1 MLERFTLSLPGLVPQ
16 ERTVTVC
23 LPEGYADDP
32 GARYPVRYFCDGQ
45 SGFVDEDASFGK
57 SWGMAAYMRQTGVP
71 VIAVGLESSPV
82 GDNRLVEY
90 SPFTH
95 GTEDLGIIAGR
106 GRTTLSLLCDA
117 VKPCIDGRY
126 RTLPGREN
134 TAVVGSSMGGLMA
147 LYAATHRSDVF
158 SAAAA
163 LSPSLWV
170 HPGKA
175 RRMIERGDYPPHTLI
190 YMDYGSE
197 EMGNH
202 RDNWRALTETVHTL
216 LVHDCDLTFRIV
228 PGGDHSEA
236 SWQERVPV
244 FMSCLGF

>member
-1 MLERFTLSLPGLVPQ
+1 MLERFTLPFPGDPD
-16 ERTVTVC
+16 ERRVFVC
-23 LPEGYADDP
+23 LPEGYDDEP
-32 GARYPVRYFCDGQ
+32 DARYPVLYFFDGQ
-45 SGFVDEDASFGK
+45 NIFRDEDAAFGT
-57 SWGMAAYMRQTGVP
+57 SWDMAGYMAETGTP

-82 GDNRLVEY
+82 GDNRLIEY
-90 SPFTH
+90 SPFSH
-95 GTEDLGIIAGR
+95 GTEDLGLIRGR
-106 GRTTLSLLCDA
+106 GRTTLSFLCD
-117 VKPCIDGRY
+117 VLKPVIDERY
-126 RTLPGREN
+126 RTLPGRDS
-134 TAVVGSSMGGLMA
+134 TIVAGSSMGGLMA
-147 LYAATHRSDVF
+147 LYAVTHRSDVF

-175 RRMIERGDYPPHTLI
+175 HRMIEQGDYPPHTLI

-236 SWQERVPV
+236 SWRTRIPV